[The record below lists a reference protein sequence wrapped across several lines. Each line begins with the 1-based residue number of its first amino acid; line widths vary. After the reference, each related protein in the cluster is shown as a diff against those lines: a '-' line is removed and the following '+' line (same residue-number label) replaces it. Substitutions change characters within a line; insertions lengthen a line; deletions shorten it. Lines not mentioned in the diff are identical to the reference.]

1 MNSFEGP
8 GWVIYKA
15 CSREVSP
22 ESPYAPDLSAA
33 LRKAAW
39 GVDAVPGILQADK
52 PHTWHLA
59 GLLQVQ
65 DIPDVEFCKG

>member
-22 ESPYAPDLSAA
+22 ESPYAPDLCSFKEGSMGC
-33 LRKAAW
+33 RCST
-39 GVDAVPGILQADK
+39 GHPPG
-52 PHTWHLA
+52 
-59 GLLQVQ
+59 
-65 DIPDVEFCKG
+65 